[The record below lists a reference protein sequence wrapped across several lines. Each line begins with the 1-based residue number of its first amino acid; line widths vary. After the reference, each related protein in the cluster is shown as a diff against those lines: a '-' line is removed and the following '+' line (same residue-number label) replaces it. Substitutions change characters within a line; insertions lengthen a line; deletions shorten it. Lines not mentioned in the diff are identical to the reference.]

1 MNKNLSI
8 MVTIFKSIKY
18 KIISTSINNFK
29 KIDNLNSL
37 FEMEKKLAGYGAKK
51 LEKKE
56 FFPGFFITI
65 GSKI

>member
-37 FEMEKKLAGYGAKK
+37 FKMEQKLADYGAKK
-51 LEKKE
+51 LEKKSI
-56 FFPGFFITI
+56 FLVFL
-65 GSKI
+65 